1 MVQPRRT
8 LTHTWGFLC
17 TGTAGA
23 RLRAPSFATLWEPAS
38 WATILQWVVDAW
50 VVCIDV
56 TVLVVLHD
64 LVTRLTYYSPASQRS
79 ERDEGLEENAAAA
92 AAAAGRGRTGKKRE
106 EEDGTL
112 FKSIEPLQR

>member
-1 MVQPRRT
+1 
-8 LTHTWGFLC
+8 
-17 TGTAGA
+17 
-23 RLRAPSFATLWEPAS
+23 LWELAS

-50 VVCIDV
+50 VVFIDV

-92 AAAAGRGRTGKKRE
+92 AGRGRTGKKRE